1 MEQTVKVSTLLV
13 QEKET
18 VNQLLVDSYSQYEEV
33 FRSPEAWDNYIN
45 QIKTSLDNP
54 NVEQVLVAKH
64 GSTIVGSIQMFESG
78 DKAYNRD
85 ELSIEHPV
93 IRLLAVHPEARG
105 LGVAQVLLRESLE
118 RAAAK
123 GAKRLYLHTGD
134 IMEKAWALYEWLGF
148 ERDATNE
155 FRNGDSVVR
164 CYYYDLHKDWSHI
177 AAKNKGL
184 LDQLKEASPIL
195 G

>member
-1 MEQTVKVSTLLV
+1 MEQPVKVSTLLV
-13 QEKET
+13 HEKET

-33 FRSPEAWDNYIN
+33 FRSPEAWENYIN

-64 GSTIVGSIQMFESG
+64 GSTIVGSIQIFESG

-85 ELSIEHPV
+85 ELSIDHPV

-123 GAKRLYLHTGD
+123 GASRLYLHTGE

-164 CYYYDLHKDWSHI
+164 CYYYDLQNDWSHI
-177 AAKNKGL
+177 AANNVAL
-184 LDQLKEASPIL
+184 VDQGKEKEPII
-195 G
+195 